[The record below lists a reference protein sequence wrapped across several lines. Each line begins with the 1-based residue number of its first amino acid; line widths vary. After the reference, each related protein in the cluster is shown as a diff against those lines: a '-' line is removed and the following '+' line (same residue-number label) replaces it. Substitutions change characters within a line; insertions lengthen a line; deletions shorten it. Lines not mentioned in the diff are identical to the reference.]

1 MLSVNMEIF
10 QRRIMIIYYLSSK
23 LAICRTIKNIEQKLN
38 NENVIRFQNNIFVPT
53 IQQIK
58 GDQKLFK
65 QK

>member
-1 MLSVNMEIF
+1 
-10 QRRIMIIYYLSSK
+10 MIIYYLSSE
-23 LAICRTIKNIEQKLN
+23 LAICRSFKNIEQKLN

-58 GDQKLFK
+58 GDQKVFK